1 MPIIFARETAADVE
15 RDIVPL
21 MHAHDK
27 DVAHVDFA
35 DWPLDVDMEVYR
47 NLERIDKLRVFTA
60 RDAGELVG
68 YCTIFIV
75 RSHQRR
81 SLTVGMEDALYLKPE
96 YRKAGNAMRLIT
108 FVNEQLK
115 GECEWVMYHAP
126 AAFPRFGTILARTG
140 YTKYSETYARRL

>member
-1 MPIIFARETAADVE
+1 MNILFAREMAADVE

-27 DVAHVDFA
+27 DVSHGDFA
-35 DWPLDVDMEVYR
+35 EWPLDVDVEIYK
-47 NLERIDKLRVFTA
+47 NLEKLNRLRVFTA

-81 SLTVGMEDALYLKPE
+81 SLITGMEDALYLKPE
-96 YRKAGNAMRLIT
+96 YRKAGNAMKLIDY
-108 FVNEQLK
+108 VNGQLK
-115 GECEWVMYHAP
+115 GECAWVMYHAP
-126 AAFPRFGTILARTG
+126 AAFPRLGTILSRTG